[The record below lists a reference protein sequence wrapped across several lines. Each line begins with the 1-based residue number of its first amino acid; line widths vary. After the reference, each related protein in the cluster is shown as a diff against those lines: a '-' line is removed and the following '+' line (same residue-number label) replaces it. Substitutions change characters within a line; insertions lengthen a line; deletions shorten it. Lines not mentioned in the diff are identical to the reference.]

1 MLLPFLTSLFIVSGL
16 EACCLGISEYL
27 PNASRDQIQMERHPS
42 EPYRPTHLPNTQA
55 VMPLSLLRVVSQEI
69 ERGVRKAGVT
79 WKWGHGSGPVFL
91 AEQELHW
98 AWKNGEGRVSW
109 LSPK

>member
-1 MLLPFLTSLFIVSGL
+1 MFLPFLTSLFIVSGL
-16 EACCLGISEYL
+16 EACCLGISEHL
-27 PNASRDQIQMERHPS
+27 PNASRNQIQMGRNPS
-42 EPYRPTHLPNTQA
+42 QPYRPMPLPNTQA
-55 VMPLSLLRVVSQEI
+55 MVHLSFLRVVSQEI

-79 WKWGHGSGPVFL
+79 QRWGHGRGHVFL

-98 AWKNGEGRVSW
+98 AWKNSEGRVSW

>member
-16 EACCLGISEYL
+16 EACCLGIPEYL
-27 PNASRDQIQMERHPS
+27 PNASRDQIQMERNPS
-42 EPYRPTHLPNTQA
+42 EPYRPMHLPNTQA